1 MVQGNSNGP
10 QLDVRNYTT
19 VEGRGCQR
27 EGLAYQKSNIKDLM
41 TIVSE
46 IEYGAYGD
54 LIMMLGSS
62 IFYLLLKGYY
72 MTVITV
78 SWGP

>member
-19 VEGRGCQR
+19 VEGRGCKR
-27 EGLAYQKSNIKDLM
+27 EGLAYQKSNIKDPM
-41 TIVSE
+41 TTVPE

-54 LIMMLGSS
+54 LFMMLGSS
-62 IFYLLLKGYY
+62 ISYLILTGYY
-72 MTVITV
+72 MTVMTV
-78 SWGP
+78 S